1 MGLVNFL
8 VVLCDDSTDKSS
20 TEQEVLYLIFT
31 SPETYLP
38 GLKFLCI
45 IGSSVSQDA
54 PRLKQP
60 ITDCFKENSLESAL
74 EKIVFFP
81 VVSTLIR
88 PCISSMGNWGHQDM
102 RKNTYKQKIQA
113 KTN

>member
-1 MGLVNFL
+1 MNFL

-31 SPETYLP
+31 SPETHLP
-38 GLKFLCI
+38 VLKFLCI

-54 PRLKQP
+54 PRLKQS

-81 VVSTLIR
+81 VVSTLMR
-88 PCISSMGNWGHQDM
+88 PCMSSMGN
-102 RKNTYKQKIQA
+102 
-113 KTN
+113 